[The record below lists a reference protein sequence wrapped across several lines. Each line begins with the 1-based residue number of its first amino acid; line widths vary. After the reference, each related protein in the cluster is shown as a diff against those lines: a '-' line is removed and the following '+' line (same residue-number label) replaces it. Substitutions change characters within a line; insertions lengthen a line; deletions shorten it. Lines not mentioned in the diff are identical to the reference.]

1 MPKNENSISCHS
13 KIFFLYQNI
22 PEFEDLDNGRLV
34 IWTTFVMLL
43 WYFCDLFTPVLHGIK
58 KTSTFFKITVIFF
71 CSTDVIK
78 SCRSNMSVRKW
89 YHLVHYEWTI
99 LLSCHLNG
107 QQLKR
112 GKKHSYVYVVHTI
125 QPIKRAIIFSFV
137 CQTVDSIHQVKSGF
151 SVWAAVVLMLKSHV
165 DPRSSIQPTWDSDNR
180 FSGCQSKLGQSLITE
195 AEAVISSRKPNS
207 SVTSEEDGS
216 ALNVRR
222 WLFIVQWW

>member
-1 MPKNENSISCHS
+1 M
-13 KIFFLYQNI
+13 
-22 PEFEDLDNGRLV
+22 D
-34 IWTTFVMLL
+34 
-43 WYFCDLFTPVLHGIK
+43 YFCDAFMVLLWPIHSRSARNKKDQHILQNYSNIFLFH
-58 KTSTFFKITVIFF
+58 
-71 CSTDVIK
+71 
-78 SCRSNMSVRKW
+78 RSNMSVRKW